1 MLSPSFVLWAVGR
14 KRPPLC
20 RGCAPATP
28 PSGYPPYWR
37 FATIVAWRQCPPT
50 NPAVANRIRRPRP
63 DWRRRQRAV
72 QDTHCLRLG
81 SYKKTQTV
89 PRKLCVETALHAD
102 DKAVFKRHAILQ
114 GAEASPP
121 GRLIFGTRFLVRNL
135 RQCRSRSTA
144 AIGEF
149 RQFVQDTVTSLLA
162 LRERRLARLKICL
175 WRQSLEVLC
184 RECRRRRSLV
194 GTLDDTSF
202 TLQIQQGFTD
212 PQTADIVIQ
221 SRIFLIQPHP
231 RKVIAGH
238 HGQPQAV
245 CWEFV
250 YWAPVGE

>member
-37 FATIVAWRQCPPT
+37 FPTIVARRRCPPT
-50 NPAVANRIRRPRP
+50 NPADANRIRRPEP
-63 DWRRRQRAV
+63 DWRRRQKV
-72 QDTHCLRLG
+72 GQDTHCMRPG
-81 SYKKTQTV
+81 SYKESQTV
-89 PRKLCVETALHAD
+89 SRKLCVETALDAD
-102 DKAVFKRHAILQ
+102 DQAVLKRHAILPS
-114 GAEASPP
+114 GEASSP

-144 AIGEF
+144 AIGES

-162 LRERRLARLKICL
+162 LRERRPARLKICL
-175 WRQSLEVLC
+175 WRQSLDVLC

-212 PQTADIVIQ
+212 PHTTDTVI
-221 SRIFLIQPHP
+221 
-231 RKVIAGH
+231 
-238 HGQPQAV
+238 
-245 CWEFV
+245 
-250 YWAPVGE
+250 